1 MRRSALIALSTLW
14 GIGPAIAADPPP
26 IPMPPQLAAFLTE
39 QSEQNLVKSQ
49 ALRDW
54 NGAVVDCGAPTL
66 QGANVVIGS
75 LPTFDKAGKPVSGEW
90 RVITRLAACGQ
101 SRAFNLLYSF
111 APNGQM
117 LRTGML
123 PGSSA
128 ADPILQRDALT
139 YANTAMAKLA
149 PPGCQDIRYLDT
161 AFEAFGPPGA
171 GVPAG
176 REARSWTEKWTIW
189 ACGVQ
194 GVVKLYFT
202 PDARGTSI
210 STRLGETVKVPPK

>member
-39 QSEQNLVKSQ
+39 QNEQNLVKSQ

-66 QGANVVIGS
+66 EGANVVIGVP
-75 LPTFDKAGKPVSGEW
+75 PTFDKAGKPMSGEW
-90 RVITRLAACGQ
+90 RVITSLAGCGQ
-101 SRAFNLLYSF
+101 SREFNLLYSF

-139 YANTAMAKLA
+139 HASTAMSRLT

-161 AFEAFGPPGA
+161 AFDAFGPPGV

-194 GVVKLYFT
+194 GIVKLYFT

-210 STRLGETVKVPPK
+210 STRLGEMDKVAPK